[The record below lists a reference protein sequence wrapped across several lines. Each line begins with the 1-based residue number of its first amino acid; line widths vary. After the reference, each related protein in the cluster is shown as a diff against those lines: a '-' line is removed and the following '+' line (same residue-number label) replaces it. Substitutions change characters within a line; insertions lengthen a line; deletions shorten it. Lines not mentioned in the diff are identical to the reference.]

1 MLLEEWEKAGAKC
14 IALTAL
20 TYPAEMEIFTVEDER
35 VGVRLNF
42 NIPGGEHFMFAYSDW
57 IDLLRRLFNTDRLSE
72 NFDEDVKEKLT
83 KYFDL
88 NSWVKFKKLLDE
100 NQVRY
105 EIVDNWSLYAFSG
118 KGHSDDTEKKNHG
131 AKNGGQSNKNQ
142 NFEKN
147 KRPRNFN
154 GKNRRPRR
162 DNDRRDFTKE

>member
-1 MLLEEWEKAGAKC
+1 MLLEEWEKANAVC
-14 IALTAL
+14 AVRMALTP
-20 TYPAEMEIFTVEDER
+20 PAELEIFTVEEER
-35 VGVRLNF
+35 VGVRVNF
-42 NIPGGEHFMFAYSDW
+42 NIPGGEHFMFAYADW
-57 IDLLRRLFNTDRLSE
+57 VDFLRRQFNTDRLSD

-100 NQVRY
+100 NQIRY
-105 EIVDNWSLYAFSG
+105 ENVDNWSLYAFSG
-118 KGHSDDTEKKNHG
+118 KGRSEDNEKKNQ
-131 AKNGGQSNKNQ
+131 GQRNSGSNNKNQ

-162 DNDRRDFTKE
+162 DNDKRDFAKE